1 MGCVLCVCAEG
12 CVNGCNGHG
21 ECVAGQCKCSPG
33 YDGEFCNQSKS
44 LRFKIYNI
52 LMRISICNSF
62 LVVCLSFRCVLN
74 SPWFFVI
81 SLNDICSRPY

>member
-33 YDGEFCNQSKS
+33 SDGEFCNQSKS

-62 LVVCLSFRCVLN
+62 LVVCLSFVPVCPEQPMVFCQF
-74 SPWFFVI
+74 SK
-81 SLNDICSRPY
+81 